1 MHALGYSSGAFIKTM
16 HHGATIVGGLVI
28 PSTSPVFLAGV
39 AIHAS
44 FALTAVIAGL
54 VAMLSAKRRGRHPRF
69 GTVYYWS
76 LFGVFTSATALTLT
90 RWVEDYHLFLL
101 GAASFTAAMIARAA
115 VRARRAQWARLH
127 AAGMSL
133 SYLFLLIAFYV
144 DNGKNLPVWR
154 ELPAYTY
161 WLIPTIVAVP
171 LAVRTYL
178 RNPLLRTNSQG
189 RSP

>member
-1 MHALGYSSGAFIKTM
+1 MHQ
-16 HHGATIVGGLVI
+16 GATIIGGLVI

-39 AIHAS
+39 AVHAS

-54 VAMLSAKRRGRHPRF
+54 VAMLSPKRRGRHPRF

-76 LFGVFTSATALTLT
+76 LLGVFISATALTLA

-144 DNGKNLPVWR
+144 NNGKNLPVCR
-154 ELPAYTY
+154 DLPAYTY
-161 WLIPTIVAVP
+161 WLIPIIVAVP
-171 LAVRTYL
+171 LAVHAYL
-178 RNPLLRTNSQG
+178 RNPLLRADI
-189 RSP
+189 